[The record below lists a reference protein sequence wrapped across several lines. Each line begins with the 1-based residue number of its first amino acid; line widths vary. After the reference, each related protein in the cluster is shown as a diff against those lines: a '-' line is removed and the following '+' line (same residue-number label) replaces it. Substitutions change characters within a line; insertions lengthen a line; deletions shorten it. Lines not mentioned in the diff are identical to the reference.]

1 MVKGLNNS
9 HSRKRR
15 GISTI
20 VGGIIFVVLL
30 TAGFSTFFVAMDV
43 QSDTI
48 NAQRTISN
56 SIIEKT
62 QEKFTIAA
70 ATDDSTN
77 WPTLGVQVKNEG
89 PNPVQIS
96 NIWIINK
103 SEANQPAKSIPID
116 YSDAFI
122 PPGYGL
128 SILENQLLK
137 MTDPTL
143 TVGNPDLYDI
153 KVVSTLGTIQQ
164 TELNVGGNN
173 YLLAEL
179 FTIPPDVRL
188 SENVTVALR
197 VTNVGPTLITGVA
210 PDPLLVDDATIP
222 PAHPWIDGTPEF
234 ISQSPIDLKPSE
246 STIFSWHS
254 KLNGA
259 GTIGGKIKFSS
270 SATGTESTTGY
281 TVNSNIANDKI
292 TVRDPKGGSGEEVV
306 LTEELFAQPGVFM
319 VVPNPFGD
327 NDEEA
332 IWAITVANPTDAP
345 MDVRKITSS
354 VLFAGANDNQWIF
367 ASGCDTTNVPPTLDH
382 WDCPNQNQLVW
393 YDDVGPPFNVQ
404 TIPPRSAFSFT
415 VTVEPGSIQGSSD
428 GLDSVVLHSS
438 VFTTLGQFG
447 KTSWAT
453 AMADGNEAIPNVYV
467 SNVVDSTDPDD
478 VEASRMGIAPG
489 AIERF
494 NVVLADIDDEAADY
508 IQGGSQLIINIP
520 KQWTIADA
528 FVGNTGFVNP
538 VTVNGP
544 FPDGSSQIVGT
555 LLADLDGTGGGK
567 TITFDLTAPSPACD
581 KMYVMHILADG
592 RTGDDR
598 PIGPVAETVLQVDVP
613 AACP

>member
-1 MVKGLNNS
+1 MVEPSNKNHPN
-9 HSRKRR
+9 RRR

-56 SIIEKT
+56 SIIDKT
-62 QEKFTIAA
+62 QEQFTIAA
-70 ATDDSTN
+70 ATDDSTS

-137 MTDPTL
+137 LTDPTL
-143 TVGNPDLYDI
+143 TVGDPDLYDI
-153 KVVSTLGTIQQ
+153 KVVSTLGTIKQ
-164 TELNVGGNN
+164 TQLNVGGNN

-188 SENVTVALR
+188 NENVTIALR

-210 PDPLLVDDATIP
+210 PNDLLVDDAVIP
-222 PAHPWIDGTPEF
+222 PAHPWVDGTPEF
-234 ISQSPIDLKPSE
+234 ISQSPVDLKPSE

-254 KLNGA
+254 KLNAA

-270 SATGTESTTGY
+270 SASGTESTTGY
-281 TVNSNIANDKI
+281 IVNSNSAVDKI
-292 TVRDPKGGSGEEVV
+292 TVRDPKGGSGEEIV

-319 VVPNPFGD
+319 VVPNSFGD

-332 IWAITVANPTDAP
+332 IWVVTVANPTDAP
-345 MDVRKITSS
+345 MEVRKITTS

-367 ASGCDTTNVPPTLDH
+367 TNGCPHTNIPPTLDH
-382 WDCPNQNQLVW
+382 WDCPNENQLVW
-393 YDDVGPPFNVQ
+393 YDGVGPPFETQ
-404 TIPPRSAFSFT
+404 TVPPRSAFSFT
-415 VTVEPGSIQGSSD
+415 VTVKPGSIQGGSG
-428 GLDSVVLHSS
+428 GLDSVVLHTS
-438 VFTTLGQFG
+438 VFTSLGQFG

-453 AMADGNEAIPNVYV
+453 AMADGSEAIANVYV
-467 SNVVDSTDPDD
+467 SSVVDSTTPAD
-478 VEASRMGIAPG
+478 VEGSRLGIAPG
-489 AIERF
+489 STQTF
-494 NVVLADIDDEAADY
+494 NVVLADIDTSVTDY
-508 IQGGSQLIINIP
+508 IRGGSELIINIP
-520 KQWTIADA
+520 KQWTLTDP
-528 FVGNTGFVNP
+528 FVGNTGFVDP
-538 VTVNGP
+538 VTVNN

-555 LLADLDGTGGGK
+555 LLADLTTGGK
-567 TITFDLTAPSPACD
+567 TISFEAAAPSPACD
-581 KMYVMHILADG
+581 KMYVMHILGDG
-592 RTGDDR
+592 QSGGDR